1 MTAARSPWRLR
12 ALAAASV
19 LFVEFAVVFAAA
31 AVSTPASAAGL
42 RVAFET
48 TAGRI
53 VVELDPDRAPLTCRN
68 FVQYVA
74 DGHYDGTLFHRVVE
88 DFVVQG
94 GGLAPDM
101 HEKPTRAPIRNEA
114 QNGLSNAAGTIA
126 MAREDGI
133 DTATSQFYFNV
144 VDNPRLDH
152 VDVPPEGVTVV
163 RRGKPVFV
171 APAESGRVFGYAV
184 FGRVVDGM
192 DVIERMR
199 HVAVRTTIVADET
212 YENVPV
218 EPILIRQAV
227 LLPPTN

>member
-1 MTAARSPWRLR
+1 MTVSFPTYLRVRAMRVARPLMAALM
-12 ALAAASV
+12 
-19 LFVEFAVVFAAA
+19 LFVVCRVAIAAD
-31 AVSTPASAAGL
+31 PQ
-42 RVAFET
+42 VAFET

-53 VVELDPDRAPLTCRN
+53 VVELDLGRAPITCRN
-68 FVQYVA
+68 FLQYVSQ
-74 DGHYDGTLFHRVVE
+74 GHYDGTLFHRVVE

-94 GGLAPDM
+94 GGLTPDL

-114 QNGLSNAAGTIA
+114 RNGLSNVVGTIA

-133 DTATSQFYFNV
+133 DTATSQFYINV
-144 VDNPRLDH
+144 ADNLRLDH

-163 RRGKPVFV
+163 RRGKPLFV
-171 APAESGRVFGYAV
+171 TPAESDRVFGYAV
-184 FGRVVDGM
+184 FGRVVEGM

-199 HVAVRTTIVADET
+199 HVAVRTAVVGDET

-218 EPILIRQAV
+218 EPIVIQKAV